1 MIETVL
7 RDYAA
12 AALQVPVFLEIPAA
26 PPARFVVLKRSGA
39 GRERFLEN
47 GYLIADSYAE
57 SLFEAASLNEKVKS
71 VLDSLD
77 TLDEVGMV
85 QLSADYPVIDTDNK
99 RYRYQAV
106 YEINH
111 Y

>member
-7 RDYAA
+7 RDYVD

-47 GYLIADSYAE
+47 GNLIADS
-57 SLFEAASLNEKVKS
+57 
-71 VLDSLD
+71 
-77 TLDEVGMV
+77 
-85 QLSADYPVIDTDNK
+85 
-99 RYRYQAV
+99 
-106 YEINH
+106 
-111 Y
+111 